1 MASTSAVS
9 PVTVWHY
16 INIAECLFVID
27 EDTKRH
33 VFERRTNY
41 PCTFVPTSQTGDV
54 FVLP

>member
-1 MASTSAVS
+1 MASASAVS